1 MQISTNDSFYHPFF
15 LLPFYHHVQAVGYL
29 DSRRLQHQEG
39 VYLEE
44 LLLPLSRLL
53 VVVASLALLL
63 PALEAAVFS
72 NPLEER
78 SVQRLALDLP
88 VGFIIGWLKLLCL

>member
-1 MQISTNDSFYHPFF
+1 MQISTNDSSDHPFF
-15 LLPFYHHVQAVGYL
+15 LLPFYHQVQAVDYL

-44 LLLPLSRLL
+44 LLQPLSRPL
-53 VVVASLALLL
+53 VVAASLAQLL
-63 PALEAAVFS
+63 PALEAAAFS

-78 SVQRLALDLP
+78 SVLRLALVLL
-88 VGFIIGWLKLLCL
+88 VGFMIDRLKLLCL